1 MHIYVIVVQSLS
13 HVQLFVT
20 QWTIAHQFSWPVEL
34 SRQEYW
40 NGSHSLLQDIFLTQG
55 SNTALLHCGQI
66 LYHLTIP
73 ETQYDIKLVGYL
85 EICKMSTGPDN

>member
-1 MHIYVIVVQSLS
+1 MHIYVSVVQSLS

-55 SNTALLHCGQI
+55 SNSSPALWADSLPSDHPRNPI
-66 LYHLTIP
+66 
-73 ETQYDIKLVGYL
+73 
-85 EICKMSTGPDN
+85 